1 MELEEF
7 KIENFKTNKNL
18 FIEASAGTGKTYTIR
33 KISAKLVRAGIPL
46 SKVLFLTYTEKA
58 AGEMKDRVRAEMQ
71 ECYDNTTDIYEKK
84 LFANAL
90 QNVDNTVIG
99 TIHSFCQKTLHDFA
113 YEANVAFNLENANDK
128 LKDDLIDKMIR
139 DNWRDSISNLDLK
152 KIKSIL
158 KDSLESWNPEI
169 LFTPLIEENSKKED
183 DIKKLLIAD
192 FCAKNIP
199 NLYKEWEKKKT
210 ESNTQTFNDMIFAV
224 REAVCPHGKFLKEPT
239 LLCKKLRE
247 NYKIAIIDEFQDTNQ
262 YQWDIFKTVF
272 LESKE
277 NNIIVV
283 GDPKQSIYSFQG
295 ADLNVYRKAIEQIG
309 KENGKKLSTNHRSS
323 IATINACNE
332 LFKTKDFLPEGDFF
346 DSNVP
351 NEEKEQRKNAL
362 FNNQE
367 TKPIWIAPI
376 LPEKGY
382 AHFAI
387 QKIIECCKITNG
399 KTALQIF
406 EKGASEP
413 RNVKFSDF
421 VILGRTRT
429 ELPEI
434 KKCLAKVGIPFLLY
448 KDNSL
453 FNSRECEEWLSILK
467 LLAINDFSA
476 YNQKIL
482 NSALATDFFRV
493 SLDDLE
499 NINIEERSNKNH
511 QIIENWHW
519 LASKQYWAE
528 LHEQIYEDSQIELF
542 LSKPAKLQ
550 ELSKIRQIG
559 NYIFNYLYEKKA
571 SLKEVIKHLNDLA
584 SKNKNAE
591 DMDGD
596 IVAKATDLDAVNL
609 MTIHA
614 SKGLEFP
621 VVISFAGLK
630 GKNKQAEGPFLY
642 EENSV
647 KKIGFDSGAKKLR
660 QTEELKEWCRLLY
673 VAYTRASSLLILPQY
688 ENWFNYERE
697 HRSTKTE
704 IKDGL
709 ICKVIKRTDKGEPEI
724 NSKGEF
730 SFLAHANNELI
741 ATNSAELFNNWSNK
755 EWNIKHFKKEVVEI
769 LNYSNTENNLN
780 KTSAD
785 DESIY
790 FENVQKLQSL
800 IPSKTLTSHSASS
813 LSHAGSNKEIF
824 TIEGKPQ
831 NLSEE
836 SDDENEEHSIFA
848 MNYPKG
854 NKLGEAIHQI
864 FEHLDF
870 NEIGNCDFETIKA
883 NQDFSHLIETAFT
896 GQFLPIHK
904 NVSWTEKTK
913 EMVWHTLNAKLL
925 EIQGSKETQR
935 SFQLKDLPKENRK
948 PEMEFHFNAKTDE
961 NILKKFCKGF
971 MDLVFIRE
979 INGKPV
985 YSILDWKSN
994 LLPDYH
1000 KTTIEK
1006 TVTEVYSIQ
1015 LVLYA
1020 YCLIQWLRQFYSD
1033 LSEEE
1038 IFENHFGGFYYV
1050 FVRGCKENTSNG
1062 IYAHTWNN
1070 YSELKKDYES
1080 IKKSFAV

>member
-71 ECYDNTTDIYEKK
+71 ECYDNTKDIYEKK
-84 LFANAL
+84 FFANAL

-139 DNWRDSISNLDLK
+139 DNWRDSISDLDLK

-406 EKGASEP
+406 
-413 RNVKFSDF
+413 
-421 VILGRTRT
+421 
-429 ELPEI
+429 
-434 KKCLAKVGIPFLLY
+434 
-448 KDNSL
+448 
-453 FNSRECEEWLSILK
+453 
-467 LLAINDFSA
+467 
-476 YNQKIL
+476 
-482 NSALATDFFRV
+482 
-493 SLDDLE
+493 
-499 NINIEERSNKNH
+499 
-511 QIIENWHW
+511 
-519 LASKQYWAE
+519 
-528 LHEQIYEDSQIELF
+528 
-542 LSKPAKLQ
+542 
-550 ELSKIRQIG
+550 
-559 NYIFNYLYEKKA
+559 
-571 SLKEVIKHLNDLA
+571 
-584 SKNKNAE
+584 
-591 DMDGD
+591 
-596 IVAKATDLDAVNL
+596 
-609 MTIHA
+609 
-614 SKGLEFP
+614 
-621 VVISFAGLK
+621 
-630 GKNKQAEGPFLY
+630 
-642 EENSV
+642 
-647 KKIGFDSGAKKLR
+647 
-660 QTEELKEWCRLLY
+660 
-673 VAYTRASSLLILPQY
+673 
-688 ENWFNYERE
+688 
-697 HRSTKTE
+697 
-704 IKDGL
+704 
-709 ICKVIKRTDKGEPEI
+709 
-724 NSKGEF
+724 
-730 SFLAHANNELI
+730 
-741 ATNSAELFNNWSNK
+741 
-755 EWNIKHFKKEVVEI
+755 
-769 LNYSNTENNLN
+769 
-780 KTSAD
+780 
-785 DESIY
+785 
-790 FENVQKLQSL
+790 
-800 IPSKTLTSHSASS
+800 
-813 LSHAGSNKEIF
+813 
-824 TIEGKPQ
+824 
-831 NLSEE
+831 
-836 SDDENEEHSIFA
+836 
-848 MNYPKG
+848 
-854 NKLGEAIHQI
+854 
-864 FEHLDF
+864 
-870 NEIGNCDFETIKA
+870 
-883 NQDFSHLIETAFT
+883 
-896 GQFLPIHK
+896 
-904 NVSWTEKTK
+904 
-913 EMVWHTLNAKLL
+913 
-925 EIQGSKETQR
+925 
-935 SFQLKDLPKENRK
+935 
-948 PEMEFHFNAKTDE
+948 
-961 NILKKFCKGF
+961 
-971 MDLVFIRE
+971 
-979 INGKPV
+979 
-985 YSILDWKSN
+985 
-994 LLPDYH
+994 
-1000 KTTIEK
+1000 
-1006 TVTEVYSIQ
+1006 
-1015 LVLYA
+1015 
-1020 YCLIQWLRQFYSD
+1020 
-1033 LSEEE
+1033 
-1038 IFENHFGGFYYV
+1038 
-1050 FVRGCKENTSNG
+1050 
-1062 IYAHTWNN
+1062 
-1070 YSELKKDYES
+1070 
-1080 IKKSFAV
+1080 

>member
-1 MELEEF
+1 M
-7 KIENFKTNKNL
+7 
-18 FIEASAGTGKTYTIR
+18 
-33 KISAKLVRAGIPL
+33 
-46 SKVLFLTYTEKA
+46 
-58 AGEMKDRVRAEMQ
+58 
-71 ECYDNTTDIYEKK
+71 
-84 LFANAL
+84 
-90 QNVDNTVIG
+90 
-99 TIHSFCQKTLHDFA
+99 
-113 YEANVAFNLENANDK
+113 
-128 LKDDLIDKMIR
+128 
-139 DNWRDSISNLDLK
+139 
-152 KIKSIL
+152 
-158 KDSLESWNPEI
+158 
-169 LFTPLIEENSKKED
+169 
-183 DIKKLLIAD
+183 
-192 FCAKNIP
+192 
-199 NLYKEWEKKKT
+199 
-210 ESNTQTFNDMIFAV
+210 
-224 REAVCPHGKFLKEPT
+224 
-239 LLCKKLRE
+239 
-247 NYKIAIIDEFQDTNQ
+247 
-262 YQWDIFKTVF
+262 
-272 LESKE
+272 
-277 NNIIVV
+277 
-283 GDPKQSIYSFQG
+283 
-295 ADLNVYRKAIEQIG
+295 
-309 KENGKKLSTNHRSS
+309 
-323 IATINACNE
+323 
-332 LFKTKDFLPEGDFF
+332 
-346 DSNVP
+346 
-351 NEEKEQRKNAL
+351 
-362 FNNQE
+362 
-367 TKPIWIAPI
+367 
-376 LPEKGY
+376 
-382 AHFAI
+382 
-387 QKIIECCKITNG
+387 
-399 KTALQIF
+399 
-406 EKGASEP
+406 
-413 RNVKFSDF
+413 
-421 VILGRTRT
+421 
-429 ELPEI
+429 
-434 KKCLAKVGIPFLLY
+434 
-448 KDNSL
+448 
-453 FNSRECEEWLSILK
+453 
-467 LLAINDFSA
+467 
-476 YNQKIL
+476 
-482 NSALATDFFRV
+482 
-493 SLDDLE
+493 
-499 NINIEERSNKNH
+499 
-511 QIIENWHW
+511 
-519 LASKQYWAE
+519 
-528 LHEQIYEDSQIELF
+528 
-542 LSKPAKLQ
+542 
-550 ELSKIRQIG
+550 
-559 NYIFNYLYEKKA
+559 
-571 SLKEVIKHLNDLA
+571 
-584 SKNKNAE
+584 
-591 DMDGD
+591 
-596 IVAKATDLDAVNL
+596 
-609 MTIHA
+609 
-614 SKGLEFP
+614 
-621 VVISFAGLK
+621 
-630 GKNKQAEGPFLY
+630 GKNNNAKGPFLY

-660 QTEELKEWCRLLY
+660 QAEELKEWCRLLY

-979 INGKPV
+979 INGKPL

>member
-33 KISAKLVRAGIPL
+33 KISAKLVRAKIPL
-46 SKVLFLTYTEKA
+46 SKILFLTYTEKA

-71 ECYDNTTDIYEKK
+71 ECYDNATDRDEKI

-90 QNVDNTVIG
+90 QTVDNTIIG

-113 YEANVAFNLENANDK
+113 YEANVAFNLENANDN
-128 LKDDLIDKMIR
+128 LKNDLIDKMIR
-139 DNWRDSISNLDLK
+139 DSWRDSISDLDLK
-152 KIKSIL
+152 KIKSL
-158 KDSLESWNPEI
+158 LNSSLESWNPEI
-169 LFTPLIEENSKKED
+169 KFHTLDENSKE
-183 DIKKLLIAD
+183 KKDEENFLVSK
-192 FCAKNIP
+192 FCSQELP
-199 NLYKEWEKKKT
+199 TLYKEWEKKKT

-224 REAVCPHGKFLKEPT
+224 REAVCPHGKFLKEST

-323 IATINACNE
+323 IATINACNK
-332 LFKTKDFLPEGDFF
+332 LFKTKEFLPEGDFF

-362 FNNQE
+362 FNNRE

-399 KTALQIF
+399 KTALQVF

-434 KKCLAKVGIPFLLY
+434 KKCLTKTGIPFLLY

-467 LLAINDFSA
+467 LLDINDFSG

-482 NSALATDFFRV
+482 RSALATDFFRV

-499 NINIEERSNKNH
+499 NINIEERSNEKY

-542 LSKPAKLQ
+542 LSEPSKLQ
-550 ELSKIRQIG
+550 ELSKLRQIG

-584 SKNKNAE
+584 TKNKNAE

-621 VVISFAGLK
+621 VVISCAGLK
-630 GKNKQAEGPFLY
+630 GKNNNAKGPFLY

-660 QTEELKEWCRLLY
+660 QAEELKEWCRLLY

-741 ATNSAELFNNWSNK
+741 TTNSAELFNNWSNK
-755 EWNIKHFKKEVVEI
+755 EWNIKNFKKEVVEI

-813 LSHAGSNKEIF
+813 LSHAGSSKEIF

-836 SDDENEEHSIFA
+836 SEDESEEHSIFA

-925 EIQGSKETQR
+925 EIQGSKETQY

>member
-7 KIENFKTNKNL
+7 KIENFKTDKNL

-46 SKVLFLTYTEKA
+46 SKILFLTYTEKA

-71 ECYDNTTDIYEKK
+71 ECYDNATDIYEKK

-90 QNVDNTVIG
+90 QMIDNTVIG

-113 YEANVAFNLENANDK
+113 YEANVAFNLENANDN
-128 LKDDLIDKMIR
+128 LKNDLIDKMIR
-139 DNWRDSISNLDLK
+139 DNWRDSISDLDVK
-152 KIKSIL
+152 NVKSL
-158 KDSLESWNPEI
+158 LNSSLESWNPEI
-169 LFTPLIEENSKKED
+169 KFHTLDENSKE
-183 DIKKLLIAD
+183 KKDEENFLVSK
-192 FCAKNIP
+192 FCSQELP
-199 NLYKEWEKKKT
+199 TLYKEWEKKKT

-224 REAVCPHGKFLKEPT
+224 REAVCPHGKSLEEPT

-295 ADLNVYRKAIEQIG
+295 ADLNIYRKAIEQIG
-309 KENGKKLSTNHRSS
+309 KENGKKLSINHRSS
-323 IATINACNE
+323 VATINTCNV
-332 LFKTKDFLPEGDFF
+332 LFKAKDFLPKDDFF
-346 DSNVP
+346 DSLP
-351 NEEKEQRKNAL
+351 PDEKKEQRKNAL
-362 FNNQE
+362 FNNKE

-376 LPEKGY
+376 LPEKGF
-382 AHFAI
+382 ARFAI
-387 QKIIECCKITNG
+387 QKIIECCKIKNG
-399 KTALQIF
+399 KTALQVF
-406 EKGASEP
+406 DKGVSEP

-434 KKCLAKVGIPFLLY
+434 KKSLTKTGIPFLLY

-467 LLAINDFSA
+467 LLDINDFSG

-482 NSALATDFFRV
+482 NSALATDFFRFD
-493 SLDDLE
+493 LDDLE
-499 NINIEERSNKNH
+499 NISIEEHSNEKH

-542 LSKPAKLQ
+542 LSEPSKLQ
-550 ELSKIRQIG
+550 ELSKLRQIG

-584 SKNKNAE
+584 TKNKNAE

-621 VVISFAGLK
+621 VVISCAGLK
-630 GKNKQAEGPFLY
+630 GKNNNAKGPFLY
-642 EENSV
+642 EENSI
-647 KKIGFDSGAKKLR
+647 KKLGFDSDAKKLR
-660 QTEELKEWCRLLY
+660 QKEELEEWHRLLY

-688 ENWFNYERE
+688 ENWFNAEKEKRK
-697 HRSTKTE
+697 TKTV
-704 IKDGL
+704 IKNGL
-709 ICKVIKRTDKGEPEI
+709 KCRVIKRTENGEPEI
-724 NSKGEF
+724 KSNGEF

-741 ATNSAELFNNWSNK
+741 DTNSAELFNNWSNK
-755 EWNIKHFKKEVVEI
+755 EWNIKHFKKEVIKI
-769 LNYSNTENNLN
+769 LNYSYTENNLSQ
-780 KTSAD
+780 TSAD

-813 LSHAGSNKEIF
+813 LSHAGSSKEIF

-925 EIQGSKETQR
+925 EIQGSKETLR

-1020 YCLIQWLRQFYSD
+1020 YCLIQWLRQFYSE

>member
-7 KIENFKTNKNL
+7 KIENFKTDKNL

-46 SKVLFLTYTEKA
+46 SKILFLTYTEKA

-71 ECYDNTTDIYEKK
+71 ECYDNATDIYEKK

-90 QNVDNTVIG
+90 QMIDNTVIG

-113 YEANVAFNLENANDK
+113 YEANVAFNLENANDN
-128 LKDDLIDKMIR
+128 LKNDLIDKMIR
-139 DNWRDSISNLDLK
+139 DTWRDSIADLD
-152 KIKSIL
+152 IKNVKSL
-158 KDSLESWNPEI
+158 LNSSLESWNPEI
-169 LFTPLIEENSKKED
+169 KFRTLDENSSEKKDEE
-183 DIKKLLIAD
+183 KFLILK
-192 FCAKNIP
+192 FCSQELP
-199 NLYKEWEKKKT
+199 NLYKEWEKKKI
-210 ESNTQTFNDMIFAV
+210 ESNTQTFNDMIFTV
-224 REAVCPHGKFLKEPT
+224 REAICPQGKSPNVPT

-295 ADLNVYRKAIEQIG
+295 ADLNIYRKAIEQIG
-309 KENGKKLSTNHRSS
+309 KENGKKLSINHRSS
-323 IATINACNE
+323 VATINTCNV
-332 LFKTKDFLPEGDFF
+332 LFKAKDFLPKDDFF
-346 DSNVP
+346 DSLP
-351 NEEKEQRKNAL
+351 PDEKKEQRKNAL
-362 FNNQE
+362 FNNKE
-367 TKPIWIAPI
+367 TKPIWISPI
-376 LPEKGY
+376 LPEKGF
-382 AHFAI
+382 ARFAI
-387 QKIIECCKITNG
+387 QKIIECCKIKNG
-399 KTALQIF
+399 KTALQVF
-406 EKGASEP
+406 DKGVSEP

-434 KKCLAKVGIPFLLY
+434 KKSLTKTGIPFLLY

-453 FNSRECEEWLSILK
+453 FNSRECDEWLSILK
-467 LLAINDFSA
+467 LLDINDFSD

-482 NSALATDFFRV
+482 NSALVTDFFRV

-499 NINIEERSNKNH
+499 NINIEERSNEIH

-542 LSKPAKLQ
+542 LSKPSKLQ
-550 ELSKIRQIG
+550 ELSKLRQIG

-584 SKNKNAE
+584 TKNKNAE

-621 VVISFAGLK
+621 VVISCAGLK
-630 GKNKQAEGPFLY
+630 GKNNNAKGPFLY
-642 EENSV
+642 EENSI
-647 KKIGFDSGAKKLR
+647 KKFGFDSDAKKLR
-660 QTEELKEWCRLLY
+660 QKEELEEWHRLLY

-688 ENWFNYERE
+688 ENWFNAEKEKRK
-697 HRSTKTE
+697 TKTV
-704 IKDGL
+704 IKNGL
-709 ICKVIKRTDKGEPEI
+709 KCRVIKRTENGEPEI
-724 NSKGEF
+724 KSNGEF
-730 SFLAHANNELI
+730 SFLAHANNALI

-755 EWNIKHFKKEVVEI
+755 EWNIKHFKKEVIKI
-769 LNYSNTENNLN
+769 LNYSYTENNLSQ
-780 KTSAD
+780 TSED

-813 LSHAGSNKEIF
+813 LSHAGSSKEIF

-925 EIQGSKETQR
+925 EIQGSKETLR

-1020 YCLIQWLRQFYSD
+1020 YCLIQWLRQFYSE

-1050 FVRGCKENTSNG
+1050 FVRGSKENTSNG

>member
-7 KIENFKTNKNL
+7 KIENFKTDKNL

-46 SKVLFLTYTEKA
+46 SKILFLTYTEKA

-71 ECYDNTTDIYEKK
+71 ECYDNATDIYEKK

-90 QNVDNTVIG
+90 QMIDNTVIG

-113 YEANVAFNLENANDK
+113 YEANVAFNLENANDN
-128 LKDDLIDKMIR
+128 LKNDLIDKMIR
-139 DNWRDSISNLDLK
+139 DNWRDSISDLDFK

-169 LFTPLIEENSKKED
+169 KFRTLDENSSEKKDEE
-183 DIKKLLIAD
+183 KFLILK
-192 FCAKNIP
+192 FCSQELP
-199 NLYKEWEKKKT
+199 NLYKKWEKKKI
-210 ESNTQTFNDMIFAV
+210 ESNTQTFNDMIFTV
-224 REAVCPHGKFLKEPT
+224 REAICPQGKSPNVPT

-295 ADLNVYRKAIEQIG
+295 ADLNIYRKAIEQIG
-309 KENGKKLSTNHRSS
+309 KENGKKLSINHRSS
-323 IATINACNE
+323 VATINTCNV
-332 LFKTKDFLPEGDFF
+332 LFKAKDFLPKDDFF
-346 DSNVP
+346 DSLP
-351 NEEKEQRKNAL
+351 PDEKKEQRKNAL
-362 FNNQE
+362 FNNKE
-367 TKPIWIAPI
+367 TKPIWISPI
-376 LPEKGY
+376 LPEKGF
-382 AHFAI
+382 ARFAI
-387 QKIIECCKITNG
+387 QKIIECCKIKNG
-399 KTALQIF
+399 KTALQVF
-406 EKGASEP
+406 DKGVSEP

-434 KKCLAKVGIPFLLY
+434 KKSLTKTGIPFLLY

-453 FNSRECEEWLSILK
+453 FNSRECDEWLSILK
-467 LLAINDFSA
+467 LLDINDFSD

-482 NSALATDFFRV
+482 NSALVTDFFRFD
-493 SLDDLE
+493 LDDLE
-499 NINIEERSNKNH
+499 NINIEERSNEIH

-542 LSKPAKLQ
+542 LSKPSKLQ
-550 ELSKIRQIG
+550 ELSKLRQIG
-559 NYIFNYLYEKKA
+559 NYIFNYLYEKKV

-584 SKNKNAE
+584 TKNKNAE

-621 VVISFAGLK
+621 VVISCAGLK
-630 GKNKQAEGPFLY
+630 GKNNNAKGPFLY
-642 EENSV
+642 EENSI
-647 KKIGFDSGAKKLR
+647 KKLGFDSDAKKLR
-660 QTEELKEWCRLLY
+660 QKEELEEWHRLLY

-688 ENWFNYERE
+688 ENWFNPERE
-697 HRSTKTE
+697 KRKTKTE

-709 ICKVIKRTDKGEPEI
+709 ICKVIKRTDKEKPEI

-741 ATNSAELFNNWSNK
+741 DTNSAELFNNWSNK
-755 EWNIKHFKKEVVEI
+755 EWNIEHFKKEVVEI

-813 LSHAGSNKEIF
+813 LSHAGSSKEIF

-925 EIQGSKETQR
+925 EIQGSKETLR

-1020 YCLIQWLRQFYSD
+1020 YCLIQWLRQFYSE